1 MRDANTG
8 IVTCRRCGAVL
19 GNYLTG
25 DYYKLIR
32 LSYCSDCKVAVRREQ
47 KRFWAADR
55 RHSERELNKNIKTQN
70 ELLKQENTALR
81 IALFGTDSTKKA
93 MKVQELLRQLS
104 KIE

>member
-19 GNYLTG
+19 GNYLSG

-32 LSYCSDCKVAVRREQ
+32 LSYCPDCKVAVRREQ

-55 RHSERELNKNIKTQN
+55 RHSERELNKSIKEQN
-70 ELLKQENTALR
+70 ELLKQENAALR
-81 IALFGTDSTKKA
+81 NALFGTDSTHKAKK
-93 MKVQELLRQLS
+93 
-104 KIE
+104 

>member
-32 LSYCSDCKVAVRREQ
+32 LMYCPDCKVSVLREQ
-47 KRFWAADR
+47 KRFWAADKR
-55 RHSERELNKNIKTQN
+55 KADRELNKSVKEQN
-70 ELLKQENTALR
+70 RLLKAENEMLR
-81 IALFGTDSTKKA
+81 KRLFG
-93 MKVQELLRQLS
+93 ME
-104 KIE
+104 